1 MLAGQTGRRTDECS
15 LRRSGS
21 DITRVG
27 VRDSMKIKPLWT
39 GSSSEV
45 IDHRNLLRRWNFK
58 HICVGLDLIR

>member
-21 DITRVG
+21 GITRVG
-27 VRDSMKIKPLWT
+27 VRDSEIKPLWT

-45 IDHRNLLRRWNFK
+45 IDHRNLLRRWK
-58 HICVGLDLIR
+58 VRHIRIELDLIR